1 MSSTTRYI
9 VRKLIAIALFVLL
22 ALVLLAIG
30 LMIGYGV
37 VGDGNMF
44 DVFHKATWSHISKFL
59 N

>member
-44 DVFHKATWSHISKFL
+44 DVFHKTTWSHISKFL